1 MQYSKWG
8 TIANRH
14 GKQQER
20 SSEFM
25 PCKLSG
31 FSFRLLA
38 VLLPL
43 GLGACAD
50 TLTSKETTSSTTLQR
65 DYDKTLTKSEKK
77 AIIDDLQSATAKQ
90 QAGEAPETAS
100 TGTPPAEQQN

>member
-1 MQYSKWG
+1 
-8 TIANRH
+8 
-14 GKQQER
+14 
-20 SSEFM
+20 M
-25 PCKLSG
+25 PRMLPG
-31 FSFRLLA
+31 LALRLLA

-77 AIIDDLQSATAKQ
+77 AVIDDLQSATVKQ

-100 TGTPPAEQQN
+100 TGAQPAEQQN